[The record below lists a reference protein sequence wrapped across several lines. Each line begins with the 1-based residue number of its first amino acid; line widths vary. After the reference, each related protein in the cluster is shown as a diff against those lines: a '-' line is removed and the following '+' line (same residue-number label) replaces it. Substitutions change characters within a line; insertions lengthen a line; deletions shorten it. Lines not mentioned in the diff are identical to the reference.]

1 MPMSADSQKET
12 FQMIIEDT
20 LGEDGD
26 YETVRNIHETLNEI
40 IEEHKDEPEPVSLDK
55 TDVKKIFENSGV
67 SAEQMEIFEK
77 NILRNF
83 TLSNVMN
90 NLTIL
95 NPDKLLEHVAKAI
108 DHLQNI
114 LHKRFK
120 NRTCFGLYVHI
131 CCLVERLVTRQ
142 AISNFTDQDFK
153 EKHQEFIDQVNIS
166 MKEVKTYYNVE
177 IPDEEI
183 EYIYNYIIND

>member
-1 MPMSADSQKET
+1 M
-12 FQMIIEDT
+12 
-20 LGEDGD
+20 
-26 YETVRNIHETLNEI
+26 
-40 IEEHKDEPEPVSLDK
+40 
-55 TDVKKIFENSGV
+55 KK
-67 SAEQMEIFEK
+67 EQMEIFEK

-177 IPDEEI
+177 IPDEEV
-183 EYIYNYIIND
+183 

>member
-1 MPMSADSQKET
+1 M
-12 FQMIIEDT
+12 
-20 LGEDGD
+20 
-26 YETVRNIHETLNEI
+26 
-40 IEEHKDEPEPVSLDK
+40 
-55 TDVKKIFENSGV
+55 
-67 SAEQMEIFEK
+67 
-77 NILRNF
+77 LRKQ
-83 TLSNVMN
+83 
-90 NLTIL
+90 LTIYRISYIRDL
-95 NPDKLLEHVAKAI
+95 
-108 DHLQNI
+108 
-114 LHKRFK
+114 

-177 IPDEEI
+177 IPDEEV